1 MTSMTFP
8 VKFDARKRLEK
19 YIEKTEEGSV
29 ENRGTYYITTPIYY
43 PSDNLHIGHTYC
55 TVMADAMARF
65 KRLQGYDV
73 RFLTGTDEHG
83 QKIQKRAEEQ
93 GVSPQEFVDNVVAGI
108 EKLWETMEI
117 SHDDFIRTTEERHI
131 KRVQEI
137 FKKMYEKGDIYKSVY
152 EGLYCTPCES
162 FWTESQLVDGK
173 CPDCGRPV
181 EKADEEAYF
190 FRLSEYG
197 QKLLDLYEEHPEF
210 LEPESRRNE
219 MKAFINQ
226 GLEDLCI
233 SRTSFDWGIPVPIDE
248 RHVIYVW
255 LDALSNYVTALG
267 YPDEPELYEKYWPAD
282 VHLVGKEIVRFHSVI
297 WPAMLMS
304 IEEPLPKQVRG
315 HGWLLIDGG
324 KMSKSKGNVV
334 DPVVLIERYGI
345 DALKYFLLREYTFG
359 QDGVFTNEVMLRRM
373 NFDLANDLG
382 NLVSRT
388 VSMIEKYCDGIV
400 PDASSDDEFSNDL
413 KEIAVNAADKVS
425 EQMDKFAYNMAL
437 EEIWIL
443 VRRANK
449 FVDEKEPWVLAK
461 DPERKEE
468 LDACMNYLAEALRIV
483 SVLIHPFMHTTA
495 EKMRA
500 QLGLNPEV
508 VWEDAY
514 SFNGSEG
521 CKVEKGEVL
530 FPRLDIEK
538 ELAALDELK
547 EQAK

>member
-29 ENRGTYYITTPIYY
+29 EKRGTYYITTPIYY

-117 SHDDFIRTTEERHI
+117 SNDDFIRTTEERHI

-248 RHVIYVW
+248 KHVIYVW

-413 KEIAVNAADKVS
+413 KAIAVNAADKVS

-461 DPERKEE
+461 DPDRKEE

-500 QLGLNPEV
+500 QLGLDPEV
-508 VWEDAY
+508 IWEDAY

-538 ELAALDELK
+538 ELAALEELK